1 MINRKKQQE
10 PSYLGIIE
18 LFNNIVM
25 AKNAKNEAINLQ
37 KFEILHINLWLWAIF
52 LYFLHSS
59 SHNLLKI
66 ITTSLHSLIF
76 SPEPYNVVISKYS
89 FQRI

>member
-18 LFNNIVM
+18 LFKNIVM

-37 KFEILHINLWLWAIF
+37 KFENFAH
-52 LYFLHSS
+52 
-59 SHNLLKI
+59 
-66 ITTSLHSLIF
+66 
-76 SPEPYNVVISKYS
+76 
-89 FQRI
+89 

>member
-37 KFEILHINLWLWAIF
+37 KFEILHINLWL
-52 LYFLHSS
+52 
-59 SHNLLKI
+59 
-66 ITTSLHSLIF
+66 
-76 SPEPYNVVISKYS
+76 
-89 FQRI
+89 